1 VWNSNEAALLT
12 NRCNSLRWRESNL
25 DGALNEERDH
35 VSIARAHFGTNKNG
49 NARDLRVAC
58 PLCAVNAIMVGD
70 CEVGDPTSCSGA
82 RKRDWIAQ

>member
-35 VSIARAHFGTNKNG
+35 VSISRADFGTNKNG
-49 NARDLRVAC
+49 NAGNLRVTC

-70 CEVGDPTSCSGA
+70 CEMGDAASRGGA

>member
-12 NRCNSLRWRESNL
+12 NRCNSLRWWESYL

-35 VSIARAHFGTNKNG
+35 VSISRADFGTNKNG
-49 NARDLRVAC
+49 NAGDLRVTC
-58 PLCAVNAIMVGD
+58 PFCAVNAIMVGD

>member
-35 VSIARAHFGTNKNG
+35 VSISRADFGTNKNG
-49 NARDLRVAC
+49 NVGDLRVAC

-70 CEVGDPTSCSGA
+70 CEMGDAASCSGA
-82 RKRDWIAQ
+82 RERDGIAQ

>member
-35 VSIARAHFGTNKNG
+35 VTITRSHFGTNKNG
-49 NARDLRVAC
+49 DAGDLRVAGT
-58 PLCAVNAIMVGD
+58 LRAVNAIMVGD
-70 CEVGDPTSCSGA
+70 CEMSDPASCSGA
-82 RKRDWIAQ
+82 RERDGIAQ